1 MATAVPVPSWL
12 KRRVSLWA
20 RRAGLDKSWHITVS
34 MVDRLRLDGKSCK
47 ATTVWTEGYQTAEI
61 TFDLATYNTFDE
73 PSLDV
78 LICHELDHLI
88 QARADDLLAEQ
99 IGREAVYKAFS
110 KEAERAAD
118 FFAIAFVRAFSRKR
132 VEEGEG

>member
-1 MATAVPVPSWL
+1 MAVDVPVPSWL
-12 KRRVSLWA
+12 KRRVGLWA
-20 RRAGLDKSWHITVS
+20 RRTGLDKSWHITVS
-34 MVDRLRLDGKSCK
+34 MKDKLRLNGTACK

-61 TFDLATYNTFDE
+61 TFDLVTYNAFDE
-73 PSLDV
+73 MSLDV

-88 QARADDLLAEQ
+88 QARADDLLAEE

-118 FFAIAFVRAFSRKR
+118 FFAIAFVGAFSRKR
-132 VEEGEG
+132 VEQEG